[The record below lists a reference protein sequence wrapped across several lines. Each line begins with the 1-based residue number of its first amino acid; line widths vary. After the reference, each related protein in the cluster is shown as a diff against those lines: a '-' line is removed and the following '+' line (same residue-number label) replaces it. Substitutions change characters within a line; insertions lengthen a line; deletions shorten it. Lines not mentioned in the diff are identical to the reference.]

1 MKTYEQLTDEQKKA
15 AEIKALESLLR
26 AILEGGLRFDDK
38 PNEDDLQARID
49 KAVAEADAKQTP
61 WFAHEYILDTCRDN
75 LEGMARADAEDS
87 LYSEANERVVS
98 GIC

>member
-1 MKTYEQLTDEQKKA
+1 MKTYQQLTDKQKKA